1 MERLDQVRASP
12 PALAAQRRFMD
23 IASAVLASIN
33 GGVYPPMSRLPGDRE
48 LAAAHGVSR
57 TTAREALLAL
67 ELVGAVT
74 IRHGDGVY
82 VSPAS
87 STRIDESEALL
98 SGEPRD
104 LIEARISLE
113 PTTSRLAALRIT
125 DEQITVLA
133 DLVDEAEEAGS
144 SGDYRR
150 FAVTGFA
157 FHSRLAGYSGN
168 ALLAEFIG
176 QLVSIEHHP
185 LWVLVN
191 EQALRS
197 TAARLEQVAEHRAVI
212 AALRERDAEQ
222 AERSMRTHLTGVQ
235 STVFP
240 SLPSNPPNHRSA
252 RRIT

>member
-1 MERLDQVRASP
+1 
-12 PALAAQRRFMD
+12 MD
-23 IASAVLASIN
+23 IASAVLAAIN
-33 GGVYPPMSRLPGDRE
+33 DGVYPPMSRLPGDRE

-82 VSPAS
+82 VSAAS
-87 STRIDESEALL
+87 STRINESEALL

-104 LIEARISLE
+104 LIEARICLE
-113 PTTSRLAALRIT
+113 PTTSALAASRISDT
-125 DEQITVLA
+125 QIATLA
-133 DLVDEAEEAGS
+133 DLVNEAEDAGS
-144 SGDYRR
+144 NGDFRR

-157 FHSRLAGYSGN
+157 FHSQLAIYSGN
-168 ALLAEFIG
+168 ALLADFIG
-176 QLVSIEHHP
+176 QLVSVEQHP

-212 AALRERDAEQ
+212 AALRDRNAEQ
-222 AERSMRTHLTGVQ
+222 ARLSMLAHLTGVQ
-235 STVFP
+235 RAVFP
-240 SLPSNPPNHRSA
+240 SLPTANRAGHRIA
-252 RRIT
+252 